1 MLTRLESLES
11 LSFFVDPGKG
21 ISRLPRI
28 ETSDRPTIGP
38 IVSGIISTC
47 CSALGACYHSIACLL
62 HCGRGTHTRHTDAAK
77 QRTVAYVSGRVQRRQ
92 KHQRRQMF
100 LPPGADNLSYARPGS
115 AHAAASVC
123 LYREQERPLRC
134 RPIVWPHPTAGLG
147 LPYPASGS
155 SQQ

>member
-11 LSFFVDPGKG
+11 RSFFVDPGKG
-21 ISRLPRI
+21 ISRLLRI

-100 LPPGADNLSYARPGS
+100 LPRGLITLVTPGPAV
-115 AHAAASVC
+115 HM
-123 LYREQERPLRC
+123 RPLQS
-134 RPIVWPHPTAGLG
+134 
-147 LPYPASGS
+147 ASIGNKKDH
-155 SQQ
+155 